1 MRIAVIG
8 GGNLGSALAKAL
20 VKKFDVVVTRRNPRE
35 IDYLK
40 DLGCEVMKDNVEAV
54 KKSNV
59 VLITVKKANVDE
71 ILREIPKDRITIS
84 FVAGIKFNQLEKIL
98 KKPVK
103 AMTMLSAEFGKGLSM
118 YYSKLSDD
126 ENDIVERVLL
136 CFGEVMR
143 GDERDVDNLT
153 AFASSLAFIP
163 KIYEAFVYSGLRLG
177 YSHDVSKKIALQVL
191 EGGVEM
197 LKSYEPNEIVERI
210 VTPGGTTIEG
220 IFKFMENRVDFG
232 IIDAIS
238 ACAKKLEKI

>member
-1 MRIAVIG
+1 MGI
-8 GGNLGSALAKAL
+8 SL

-54 KKSNV
+54 EKSNV

-71 ILREIPKDRITIS
+71 ILKEIPKDRITIS

-126 ENDIVERVLL
+126 ENYIVERVLS

-143 GDERDVDNLT
+143 GDERDVDKLT

-197 LKSYEPNEIVERI
+197 LKSYEPNEIV
-210 VTPGGTTIEG
+210 
-220 IFKFMENRVDFG
+220 
-232 IIDAIS
+232 DAIS